1 MTVVGVT
8 SDSTRQELELLLSTS
23 HVVSLHTP
31 VTPETLGLIGE
42 RELALM
48 RPGALLL
55 NLSRG
60 EVVQKQ
66 VGWVFGAAGRL
77 L

>member
-8 SDSTRQELELLLSTS
+8 SDSSRQELEQLLSSS
-23 HVVSLHTP
+23 HVVSIHTP
-31 VTPETLGLIGE
+31 VTSKTLGLIGAQ
-42 RELALM
+42 ELALM

-66 VGWVFGAAGRL
+66 VGWGYLVRW
-77 L
+77 